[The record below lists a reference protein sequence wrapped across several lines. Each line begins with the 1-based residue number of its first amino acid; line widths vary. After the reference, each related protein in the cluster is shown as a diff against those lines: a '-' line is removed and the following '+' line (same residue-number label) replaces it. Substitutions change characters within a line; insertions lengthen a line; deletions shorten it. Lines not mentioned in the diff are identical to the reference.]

1 MRTGHGG
8 DRDLGSDS
16 GAGSTRRGTRLAP
29 RLRELAADNVPVRA
43 IIDGLT
49 SAEAIEEYQDYP
61 KGPCVLVLERDKS
74 NQPVH
79 VVWGIPA
86 GQSSPAVVVTAYR
99 PDPTK
104 WDETWRRRRK

>member
-1 MRTGHGG
+1 MSKILEQVRALVARGDVRVSLHGYE
-8 DRDLGSDS
+8 
-16 GAGSTRRGTRLAP
+16 
-29 RLRELAADNVPVRA
+29 ELAADNVPVRD
-43 IIDGLT
+43 IINGLT
-49 SAEAIEEYQDYP
+49 GAEAIEEYPNYS

-74 NQPVH
+74 NQPIH

>member
-1 MRTGHGG
+1 MSEILDQVLALVARGEVRVSLHGYE
-8 DRDLGSDS
+8 
-16 GAGSTRRGTRLAP
+16 
-29 RLRELAADNVPVRA
+29 ELAADNVPVRD

-49 SAEAIEEYQDYP
+49 GAETVEEYPTYP

-74 NQPVH
+74 NHPIH

-86 GQSSPAVVVTAYR
+86 GQSSPAVVITAYR
-99 PDPTK
+99 PDPMK